1 MGAAAPAGT
10 DRNSRELKVGVI
22 RVDYKD
28 KMQDMGKM
36 LVVVGLLIAVVGGW
50 LWSGRG
56 FGWLG
61 RLPGDIS
68 YQNGDSRFY
77 FPVTTCV
84 LVSVLLSLLAWLM
97 RR

>member
-1 MGAAAPAGT
+1 
-10 DRNSRELKVGVI
+10 
-22 RVDYKD
+22 
-28 KMQDMGKM
+28 MQDIGKLLFIIG
-36 LVVVGLLIAVVGGW
+36 LVVAVVGGW

-56 FGWLG
+56 LG

-68 YQNGDSRFY
+68 CQSGDFKFY

-84 LVSVLLSLLAWLM
+84 FVSVILTLLAWLF

>member
-1 MGAAAPAGT
+1 M
-10 DRNSRELKVGVI
+10 ELKI
-22 RVDYKD
+22 FAMRVSYA
-28 KMQDMGKM
+28 MQDVGKLLFVIG
-36 LVVVGLLIAVVGGW
+36 LVIAVAGAW

-56 FGWLG
+56 LGWLG

-68 YQNGDSRFY
+68 YQSGDSRFY

-84 LVSVLLSLLAWLM
+84 LVSLVLTLLAWFL

>member
-1 MGAAAPAGT
+1 
-10 DRNSRELKVGVI
+10 
-22 RVDYKD
+22 
-28 KMQDMGKM
+28 MQDAGKLLFIIG
-36 LVVVGLLIAVVGGW
+36 LVIALAGAW

-84 LVSVLLSLLAWLM
+84 VVSILLTLLAWFF

>member
-1 MGAAAPAGT
+1 MQDFGKFLVMIGIVIAAAGA
-10 DRNSRELKVGVI
+10 
-22 RVDYKD
+22 
-28 KMQDMGKM
+28 
-36 LVVVGLLIAVVGGW
+36 W

-68 YQNGDSRFY
+68 YQKGNFGFY
-77 FPVTTCV
+77 FPLTTCI
-84 LVSVLLSLLAWLM
+84 LLSLILTLLAWLF

>member
-1 MGAAAPAGT
+1 
-10 DRNSRELKVGVI
+10 
-22 RVDYKD
+22 
-28 KMQDMGKM
+28 MQDIGKF
-36 LVVVGLLIAVVGGW
+36 LVIAGVLLAVLGAW

-56 FGWLG
+56 LGWLG

-68 YQNGDSRFY
+68 YQSGDFRFS

-84 LVSVLLSLLAWLM
+84 LLSLLLSLIAWLA

>member
-1 MGAAAPAGT
+1 MQEFGK
-10 DRNSRELKVGVI
+10 LLVLIGVA
-22 RVDYKD
+22 
-28 KMQDMGKM
+28 
-36 LVVVGLLIAVVGGW
+36 IAVAGAW

-56 FGWLG
+56 FGWMG

-84 LVSVLLSLLAWLM
+84 LVSVVLTLLSWFL

>member
-1 MGAAAPAGT
+1 
-10 DRNSRELKVGVI
+10 
-22 RVDYKD
+22 
-28 KMQDMGKM
+28 M
-36 LVVVGLLIAVVGGW
+36 LVLLGLVIALVGGW

-61 RLPGDIS
+61 RLPGDIA

-77 FPVTTCV
+77 FPLTTCIV
-84 LVSVLLSLLAWLM
+84 ISLILTGIAWFM

>member
-1 MGAAAPAGT
+1 
-10 DRNSRELKVGVI
+10 
-22 RVDYKD
+22 
-28 KMQDMGKM
+28 MQDAGKLLFILG
-36 LVVVGLLIAVVGGW
+36 LVIVVAGAW

-56 FGWLG
+56 LGWLG

-68 YQNGDSRFY
+68 YQSGDFKFY

-84 LVSVLLSLLAWLM
+84 LISIVLTLVAWIL

>member
-1 MGAAAPAGT
+1 
-10 DRNSRELKVGVI
+10 
-22 RVDYKD
+22 
-28 KMQDMGKM
+28 MQDFGKL
-36 LVVVGLLIAVVGGW
+36 LVLVGLVIAMAGAW

-68 YQNGDSRFY
+68 YQKGDFSFY

-84 LVSVLLSLLAWLM
+84 LVSIILTIVAWLS

>member
-1 MGAAAPAGT
+1 
-10 DRNSRELKVGVI
+10 
-22 RVDYKD
+22 
-28 KMQDMGKM
+28 MQDFGKM
-36 LVVVGLLIAVVGGW
+36 LVILGLVIAAAGAW

-68 YQNGDSRFY
+68 YQKGDFSFY
-77 FPVTTCV
+77 FPVTTCI
-84 LVSVLLSLLAWLM
+84 LLSVVLTVIALIL